1 MSETQLPDDSFA
13 SALGGFQLRDYL
25 DLARRRKWW
34 IVLSSTALFVAT
46 AVAVFRMPNVYRSQ
60 TVILVDPQKV
70 PDSYVPSTVSGG
82 IADRLTTIRQLATSP
97 TRLKA
102 IIEKLNLYPKLRA
115 TDPEAAVAVVQKN
128 IHVDVADAGGQRL
141 SAFTIAYYSGSPDE
155 AAAVA
160 NNLGAMVIQDNVKA
174 REQTVSGAEE
184 FLDDQLQ
191 ETKKQLEDKENEVQR
206 IKTQYLLDLPESKQY
221 HLEALSSLRNQLSAS
236 QDRVNQDKQE
246 MVYLQST
253 ANNGVPPTIDLDPI
267 DPVASSPYQSAIQK
281 DQERLAELQAR
292 YGPQFPDVRKL
303 KNEIASLQAKA
314 AQDAQDNPVAA
325 PPDANKLAERALHHN
340 PVVEAQLT
348 KLQQEIE
355 DETRK
360 QSSIEPQINEHVSQ
374 LEREPI
380 FDQQIAGLMRDY
392 DTLRAH
398 YNSLLDKKISA
409 QMAMQLEE
417 QDRGERFEIL
427 DQAVVPH
434 TPISPN
440 RPLFIVAGLI
450 GGLVGGFAMGVIV
463 EMTDE
468 SVRSEREAAQIF
480 HSAVLISV
488 PQIFTPKQRLR
499 MSAVGAGALI
509 LTVAVA
515 VAVGTLLP
523 YVMRSLS

>member
-1 MSETQLPDDSFA
+1 M
-13 SALGGFQLRDYL
+13 
-25 DLARRRKWW
+25 
-34 IVLSSTALFVAT
+34 LSSTAFFVAT
-46 AVAVFRMPNVYRSQ
+46 AVAVFRLPNVYRSQ
-60 TVILVDPQKV
+60 TVILVDPQKI

-102 IIEKLNLYPKLRA
+102 IIEKLNLYPSLRQINP
-115 TDPEAAVAVVQKN
+115 DAAVTAMQGN
-128 IHVDVADAGGQRL
+128 IHIDVADQGGQRL
-141 SAFTIAYYSGSPDE
+141 SAFTIAFYSRSPEE

-160 NNLGAMVIQDNVKA
+160 NNLGAMVIEDNVKS

-184 FLDDQLQ
+184 FLDNQLQ

-206 IKTQYLLDLPESKQY
+206 IKTQDLLELPESKQY

-281 DQERLAELQAR
+281 DQERLAELTAR

-303 KNEIASLQAKA
+303 KNEITSLQAKA
-314 AQDAQDNPVAA
+314 AQDAQDNPVEA
-325 PPDANKLAERALHHN
+325 PPDPAKLAERALHHN
-340 PVVEAQLT
+340 PVVEAQMT
-348 KLQQEIE
+348 KLQQEID
-355 DETRK
+355 DETKK
-360 QSSIEPQINEHVSQ
+360 QSSIEPQIAEHISQ

-392 DTLRAH
+392 DTLRTH
-398 YNSLLDKKISA
+398 YNSLLDKKIAA
-409 QMAMQLEE
+409 QMSMQLEE

-427 DQAVVPH
+427 DQAPVPR

-440 RPLFIVAGLI
+440 RPLFTVAGLI
-450 GGLVGGFAMGVIV
+450 GGLVAGFALAVVV

-480 HSAVLISV
+480 HTAVLISV

-499 MSAVGAGALI
+499 MSAIGAGALI

>member
-1 MSETQLPDDSFA
+1 MSETQLPDESFA
-13 SALGGFQLRDYL
+13 NALGGFQLRDYL

-34 IVLSSTALFVAT
+34 IILASTAFFVAT

-97 TRLKA
+97 TRLRV
-102 IIEKLNLYPKLRA
+102 IIDKLNLYPALRE
-115 TDPEAAVAVVQKN
+115 TNPEAAVAAMESN
-128 IHVDVADAGGQRL
+128 IHIEIADQGGQRL
-141 SAFTIAYYSGSPDE
+141 SAFTIAFYSKSPDE

-160 NNLGAMVIQDNVKA
+160 NSLGAMVIQDNVKA

-184 FLDDQLQ
+184 FLDNQLQ

-221 HLEALSSLRNQLSAS
+221 HLEALSSLRNQLTAS
-236 QDRVNQDKQE
+236 QDRVNQNKQE
-246 MVYLQST
+246 IMYLQST
-253 ANNGVPPTIDLDPI
+253 ANNGAPPTIDLDPI
-267 DPVASSPYQSAIQK
+267 DPAGSSPYQSTIQK

-303 KNEIASLQAKA
+303 KNEIASLKAKA
-314 AQDAQDNPVAA
+314 AEEDQSNTVPAT
-325 PPDANKLAERALHHN
+325 PDPAKLAERALHHN
-340 PVVEAQLT
+340 PVVESQIT
-348 KLQQEIE
+348 RLQQEID
-355 DETRK
+355 DETKK
-360 QSSIEPQINEHVSQ
+360 QSSIEPQIAEHVSQ
-374 LEREPI
+374 LQREPI

-392 DTLRAH
+392 DTLRTH
-398 YNSLLDKKISA
+398 YNSLLDKKIAA
-409 QMAMQLEE
+409 QMSMQLEE

-427 DQAVVPH
+427 DQAPVPH

-440 RPLFIVAGLI
+440 RPLFIMAGLI
-450 GGLVGGFAMGVIV
+450 GGLVAGFVLAVIV

-499 MSAVGAGALI
+499 MSALGAGALI

-515 VAVGTLLP
+515 VVVGTALP
-523 YVMRSLS
+523 YLMRSIS